1 MKKKLLFVINTLGH
15 AGAETALLEL
25 MRRLDPEKYEIYLY
39 VLMGQGEM
47 VRELPAYVKLLN
59 TRYDDSSVLSGEGKR
74 RLQGKVLRALFS
86 RGTFL
91 RLAPYMTARLF
102 GMLQKGRIL
111 PDKLLWRAMSDGG
124 ERFAMSF
131 DLAVAYLEGGAT
143 YYVADHV
150 NARHR
155 AAFVHVDYERA
166 GYTRALDRGCYLK
179 YDRIFAV
186 SDEVKKAFLGVYPEC
201 AERTDVFHNI
211 LDAEA
216 IRRKAGGK
224 TGEAGAGAAEQ
235 AGAAQTEVPRYFA
248 DGYEGMRILSVG
260 RLTAQKAFEVSIQ
273 AMKLLKERG
282 ERVRWYVL
290 GDGDQRRTLE
300 EQVRRLGLE
309 EDFVMPGA
317 VDNPYPYMAQADLY
331 VHASRFEGK
340 SIAIQEAQILGKAI
354 LVSDCS
360 GNREQVTDG
369 VDGRM
374 CQLTPEGICEG
385 IIELLHD
392 PEKRERFGRA
402 AAEKNADSE
411 AELDKLL
418 SVMTD
423 DKDKR

>member
-1 MKKKLLFVINTLGH
+1 MRKKLLFVINTLGH

-25 MRRLDPEKYEIYLY
+25 LRRLSPKEYEIYLY

-47 VRELPAYVKLLN
+47 ARELPPYVKLLN

-91 RLAPYMTARLF
+91 RRAPYMAAQFF
-102 GMLQKGRIL
+102 GMLRKGRIL

-124 ERFAMSF
+124 ERFDMHF

-150 NARHR
+150 DARHR
-155 AAFVHVDYERA
+155 AAFVHVDYARA
-166 GYTRALDRGCYLK
+166 GYTRALDRECYLK

-186 SDEVKKAFLGVYPEC
+186 SDEVRKAFLGVYPEC
-201 AERTDVFHNI
+201 GKVTDVFHNI

-216 IRRKAGGK
+216 IRRKAGS
-224 TGEAGAGAAEQ
+224 GEG
-235 AGAAQTEVPRYFA
+235 FA
-248 DGYEGMRILSVG
+248 DGYDGMRILSVG

-290 GDGDQRRTLE
+290 GDGDQRRALE

-309 EDFVMPGA
+309 EDFLMPGA
-317 VDNPYPYMAQADLY
+317 VDNPYPYMAQADIY

-374 CQLTPEGICEG
+374 CELTPEGICGG

-392 PEKRERFGRA
+392 TEKRACFGRA
-402 AAEKNADSE
+402 AAERNTGNE
-411 AELDKLL
+411 EELGKLL
-418 SVMTD
+418 SIIV
-423 DKDKR
+423 

>member
-1 MKKKLLFVINTLGH
+1 MKRKKKLLFVINTLGH

-25 MRRLDPEKYEIYLY
+25 LRRLSPEEYELYLY
-39 VLMGQGEM
+39 VLLGQGEM
-47 VRELPAYVKLLN
+47 VRRLPTHVKLLN
-59 TRYDDSSVLSGEGKR
+59 TRYDAASVLSGEGKK
-74 RLQGKVLRALFS
+74 RLQGKVLRALVS
-86 RGTFL
+86 RGTCL
-91 RLAPYMTARLF
+91 KLAPYMLAQACAMLRRGRL
-102 GMLQKGRIL
+102 L

-124 ERFAMSF
+124 ERFDMRF

-150 NARHR
+150 DARRR

-179 YDRIFAV
+179 YDRVFAV
-186 SDEVKKAFLGVYPEC
+186 SDEVKKAFLNVYPEC
-201 AERTDVFHNI
+201 GAKTEVFHNL
-211 LDAEA
+211 LDVDGIRKKAEN
-216 IRRKAGGK
+216 
-224 TGEAGAGAAEQ
+224 GEGF
-235 AGAAQTEVPRYFA
+235 T
-248 DGYEGMRILSVG
+248 DGYEGMRILSVW
-260 RLTAQKAFEVSIQ
+260 RLTAQKAFEVSVQ

-282 ERVRWYVL
+282 EQVRWYVL
-290 GDGDQRRTLE
+290 GDGDQRRVLE

-309 EDFVMPGA
+309 EDFLMPGA

-374 CQLTPEGICEG
+374 CGLTPEEICGG

-402 AAEKNADSE
+402 AAERNADSGTE
-411 AELDKLL
+411 IGRLL
-418 SVMTD
+418 SVMD
-423 DKDKR
+423 GQAL

>member
-1 MKKKLLFVINTLGH
+1 MRKKLLFVINTLGH

-25 MRRLDPEKYEIYLY
+25 LRRLSPEEYEIYLY

-47 VRELPAYVKLLN
+47 ARELPAYVKLLN

-91 RLAPYMTARLF
+91 RLAPYMAAQFF
-102 GMLQKGRIL
+102 GMLRNGRIL

-124 ERFAMSF
+124 ERFDMHF

-150 NARHR
+150 DAQHR
-155 AAFVHVDYERA
+155 AAFVHVDYVRA

-201 AERTDVFHNI
+201 GEATDVFHNI

-216 IRRKAGGK
+216 IRRKAGS
-224 TGEAGAGAAEQ
+224 GEG
-235 AGAAQTEVPRYFA
+235 FK
-248 DGYEGMRILSVG
+248 DGYDGMRILSVG

-309 EDFVMPGA
+309 EDFLMPGA
-317 VDNPYPYMAQADLY
+317 VDNPYPYMAQADIY

-374 CQLTPEGICEG
+374 CELTPEGICGG

-392 PEKRERFGRA
+392 TEKRACFGRA
-402 AAEKNADSE
+402 AAERNTGNE
-411 AELDKLL
+411 EELGKLL
-418 SVMTD
+418 SIIA
-423 DKDKR
+423 

>member
-25 MRRLDPEKYEIYLY
+25 MRRLDPKEYELYLY

-91 RLAPYMTARLF
+91 RLAPYMTARFF
-102 GMLQKGRIL
+102 GMLRKGRIL

-124 ERFAMSF
+124 ERFAMRF

-150 NARHR
+150 NAWHR

-186 SDEVKKAFLGVYPEC
+186 SDEVRKAFLGVYPEC
-201 AERTDVFHNI
+201 GEVTEVFHNI

-216 IRRKAGGK
+216 IRRKAG
-224 TGEAGAGAAEQ
+224 EE
-235 AGAAQTEVPRYFA
+235 EVPDYFE
-248 DGYEGMRILSVG
+248 DGYQGMRILSVG
-260 RLTAQKAFEVSIQ
+260 RLTTQKAFEVSIQ

-282 ERVRWYVL
+282 EQVRWYVL

-300 EQVRRLGLE
+300 ELVRRLGLE

-317 VDNPYPYMAQADLY
+317 VDNPYPYMARADLY

-374 CQLTPEGICEG
+374 CELTPEGICDG
-385 IIELLHD
+385 IQELLHD

-402 AAEKNADSE
+402 AAEKNADSG
-411 AELDKLL
+411 AELAKLL
-418 SVMTD
+418 SVMAD
-423 DKDKR
+423 AR